1 MKIINISKK
10 KFQELEKLN
19 LTREVFNTE
28 GILYDFNYQGKE
40 KILKQLYIL
49 NGATFAN
56 KLYTLEM
63 LDNNREYLP
72 NSFVIPDYLCS
83 VNGEITG
90 FTMPKINGIN
100 LSTILKSENKDY
112 KEQIYYLKKIGE
124 ILNQLHNIRKY
135 TSLKDIYIND
145 LHDSNFI
152 IDSKNRELRVID
164 LDSCKIGSNKIAA
177 SRFLIPSSIIKEVKK
192 YKINEDETSSGYII
206 PNSDSDLYCYSI
218 IILNYLFGDKIGS
231 IEIQD
236 FYEYLNYLED
246 IKVNKELIQIF
257 NKLLIDNCKNE
268 NPLNYLDSLTSEQIC
283 RAKKLVYNKTKNRI
297 VNKF

>member
-10 KFQELEKLN
+10 KFQELVKLN
-19 LTREVFNTE
+19 LSKEVFNTE

-40 KILKQLYIL
+40 KILKQLFIL
-49 NGATFAN
+49 NGAAFAN

-90 FTMPKINGIN
+90 FTMPKINGVN
-100 LSTILKSENKDY
+100 LSIILKQENKDY

-135 TSLKDIYIND
+135 TPLKDIYIND

-177 SRFLIPSSIIKEVKK
+177 SRFLTPASIINGVDK
-192 YKINEDETSSGYII
+192 YKINEDESSLGHII
-206 PNSDSDLYCYSI
+206 PSSNSDLYCYCI
-218 IILNYLFGDKIGS
+218 IILNYLYGDKLGS
-231 IEIQD
+231 VGIQD

-246 IKVNKELIQIF
+246 IKVNKELIQAF
-257 NKLLIDNCKNE
+257 NKLLVDNCKNE

-283 RAKKLVYNKTKNRI
+283 RAKKFVYNKTKNKI
-297 VNKF
+297 NL